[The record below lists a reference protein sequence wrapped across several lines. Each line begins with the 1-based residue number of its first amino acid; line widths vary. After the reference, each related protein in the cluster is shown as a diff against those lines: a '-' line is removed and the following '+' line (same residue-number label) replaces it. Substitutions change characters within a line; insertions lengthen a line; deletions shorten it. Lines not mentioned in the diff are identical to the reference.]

1 MRNILCIVFGI
12 FALNAH
18 STNVIVPFP
27 AGGPTDRIARVLVES
42 LNQQQNEKYLVENL
56 PGGGGQI
63 AFHKAVES
71 TSPYLIFSTSI
82 ILINSQLPQKFL
94 PAPNRYT
101 IEDFVPINI
110 LGEVPFV
117 LVTNLKG
124 FESLNNNAFFAHAG
138 LGSAAHISA
147 AFFNTNFNF
156 KFNFIPYKGSSDS
169 LPAMI
174 RNEVNYEFHFLA
186 DARKYHGY
194 KNIKAIA
201 ITGTKRDKNLLDV
214 PTFAELG
221 MKSMNNVTAGFY
233 LVSNKR
239 FSQEAV
245 QKLNN
250 RITALKKENT
260 WFINALEQE
269 GLVINHDVT
278 PDKTFDSHA
287 KVWKQIIQE
296 SKL

>member
-18 STNVIVPFP
+18 STNVIVPFS

-71 TSPYLIFSTSI
+71 TSPYLIFSTSTVI
-82 ILINSQLPQKFL
+82 INSQLPQKFL
-94 PAPNRYT
+94 PAPNKYT
-101 IEDFVPINI
+101 IEDFVPVNI
-110 LGEVPFV
+110 LGEVPLV

-124 FESLNNNAFFAHAG
+124 LEDINNSAFFAHGG
-138 LGSAAHISA
+138 LGSTAHISA
-147 AFFNTNFNF
+147 AFFNTNYNF
-156 KFNFIPYKGSSDS
+156 SFNFIPYKGSSDS

-201 ITGTKRDKNLLDV
+201 ITGTKRDKNMMDV

-250 RITALKKENT
+250 RITALKKENI

-269 GLVINHDVT
+269 GIVINHDVT
-278 PDKTFDSHA
+278 PNRTFDSHA
-287 KVWKQIIQE
+287 RNWKQIIQE